1 MSTPFDDDTPG
12 DLEHDASTNGGD
24 VDVTHLNKDAK
35 TLLRAAVA
43 HIEDLESQKH
53 ELGEDIKE
61 QYLIAKTRGLDTK
74 TIRQIVR
81 RRKMDRAERERRDTL
96 LELYEGVFG

>member
-1 MSTPFDDDTPG
+1 MSGPFDDEPG

-24 VDVTHLNKDAK
+24 DVDVTHLDKDAK

-43 HIEDLESQKH
+43 HIEDLESQKA

-61 QYLIAKTRGLDTK
+61 QYLIAKNRGLDTK
-74 TIRQIVR
+74 TIRQLVR
-81 RRKMDRAERERRDTL
+81 RRKMDRSELERQDTL
-96 LELYEGVFG
+96 LELYEGIFR